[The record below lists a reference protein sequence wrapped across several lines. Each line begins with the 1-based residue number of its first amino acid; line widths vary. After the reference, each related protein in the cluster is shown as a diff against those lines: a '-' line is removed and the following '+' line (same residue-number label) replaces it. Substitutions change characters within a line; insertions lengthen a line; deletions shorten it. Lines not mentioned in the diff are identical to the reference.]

1 MLDSKWVLMQA
12 DCCSKGLLQQ
22 RGLLHQTGCKPV
34 RTLIV
39 FKLGNKDCNMCKA
52 VGAHGVHMVFMGC
65 SDECCGCPDG
75 CSWVCRWVDM
85 GVMWVFKAWF

>member
-1 MLDSKWVLMQA
+1 MKMGVSQYEHYFLSW
-12 DCCSKGLLQQ
+12 G
-22 RGLLHQTGCKPV
+22 T
-34 RTLIV
+34 
-39 FKLGNKDCNMCKA
+39 KDCNMCKA

-75 CSWVCRWVDM
+75 CSWVCRWVYM